1 MNTISRTV
9 PAWRLSRHDCVLIG
23 GVPHEVGHATEG
35 GYVLVRPGR
44 DGLSVQI
51 SHHDLA
57 RRLSSDVEIR
67 RDHYAP
73 AAAANIDAACL
84 SRLGGRQMDVIRRR
98 NAYVQAFL
106 DMEAAGKLC
115 RTDTALCAAMG
126 RITRAANEIVR
137 GEAGYTGDR
146 RCHVPPSPRTLRR
159 WVRDFERGG
168 GLPALIDGRNRS
180 GRHGSHF
187 PTEARAILAAVAAE
201 YGDPLRPSKEE
212 IHRRMVRAFAR
223 RNDELRAAGAP
234 ELPVPSRKATRLAIS
249 RLDPFEID
257 LKRIGQAAALRKHRA
272 VSTGLAP
279 TRLLERVEMDEW
291 RVDLLTL
298 VSEMG
303 LDDLLDETGGG
314 ERAKSERLW
323 LSVAI
328 DATSRCI
335 VAMKLDKSPTAATA
349 LRTLELITLDKGPW
363 ADAVGALSPWDM
375 HGTPELIV
383 TDCGAAYKS
392 AEFRA
397 ACHDLRIAVER
408 APAGTPWMRPYIE
421 RVFRSIGTDLMARLT
436 GRTFGNVLERG
447 DADRETAAAL
457 TADDLGRALIRWV
470 VDVYHNRPHAGL
482 GGRTPLQVWRALSA
496 DDQFGV
502 IPPPD
507 ARLRRLVFGT
517 RLSRLPQSSG
527 VTVMGVRYQSSDLAA
542 WRVRNPG
549 RALDIRWSPEN
560 IGQIEVDFGTGWD
573 AIPAIDS
580 RFRGVSA
587 AAWEILL
594 GRIRASGLRSA
605 AAAGVAVH
613 EALEDIER
621 INDDACRAAGISSR
635 RWTTET
641 VARAEARL
649 FIGFPLADH
658 DADDSRPKDILA
670 GGFVAGGRRA
680 PVLRDDPGR
689 AGAWRLRESEDE

>member
-1 MNTISRTV
+1 MSTLPRAV
-9 PAWRLSRHDCVLIG
+9 PAWRLSRHDCVIID

-57 RRLSSDVEIR
+57 RRLSEDVEIR

-73 AAAANIDAACL
+73 HGAANTDAACL

-98 NAYVQAFL
+98 KAYVQAFL
-106 DMEAAGKLC
+106 DMEAAGKLS
-115 RTDTALCAAMG
+115 RTDAALYAAMG
-126 RITRAANEIVR
+126 RMTRAANEIVR

-146 RCHVPPSPRTLRR
+146 KCHVPPSPRTLRR

-187 PTEARAILAAVAAE
+187 PPEARAILAAVAAG
-201 YGDPLRPSKEE
+201 YGDPLRPTKEE
-212 IHRRMVRAFAR
+212 IHRRVVRAFTS
-223 RNDELRAAGAP
+223 RNDELRAAGDP
-234 ELPVPSRKATRLAIS
+234 ELPVPSRKATGQAIA

-257 LKRIGQAAALRKHRA
+257 VKRLGQAAALRKHRA
-272 VSTGLAP
+272 VSAGLAP
-279 TRLLERVEMDEW
+279 TRLLERVEIDEW
-291 RVDLLTL
+291 LVDLLTL
-298 VSEMG
+298 ISDMG
-303 LDDLLDETGGG
+303 LGDLLDESGIGD
-314 ERAKSERLW
+314 RAKTERLW

-349 LRTLELITLDKGPW
+349 LRTLELVTLDKGPW

-375 HGTPELIV
+375 HGTPELVV

-421 RVFRSIGTDLMARLT
+421 RVFRSIGTDLLARLT

-447 DADRETAAAL
+447 DADIEAPAAL

-470 VDVYHNRPHAGL
+470 VDVYYNRPHAGL
-482 GGRTPLQVWRALSA
+482 AGRTPLQVWRALSA

-507 ARLRRLVFGT
+507 ARLRRLVFGV
-517 RLSRLPQSSG
+517 RLSRVPQSGG
-527 VTVMGVRYQSSDLAA
+527 VSVMGVRYQSRELAA

-549 RALDIRWSPEN
+549 RTLEVRWSPEDL
-560 IGQIEVDFGTGWD
+560 GRIEADFGAGWD
-573 AIPAIDS
+573 GVPAADP
-580 RFRGVSA
+580 RFRGVTA
-587 AAWEILL
+587 AAWELVV
-594 GRIRASGLRSA
+594 RRVRASGLRSA
-605 AAAGVAVH
+605 AAAGVAVN
-613 EALEDIER
+613 EALEEIDR
-621 INDDACRAAGISSR
+621 INDDACRAARVTSR
-635 RWTTET
+635 NWTTE
-641 VARAEARL
+641 ALGRAEARL
-649 FIGFPLADH
+649 FTGFPALPAEAAD
-658 DADDSRPKDILA
+658 ARAGDILA
-670 GGFVAGGRRA
+670 GGFVAGGEPRA
-680 PVLRDDPGR
+680 GRQGGPGR
-689 AGAWRLRESEDE
+689 AGGWRLREADDE